1 MDTMPVLPQLSN
13 PSSSHETKSS
23 LPRPLKKFYLGE
35 PLVLGITQIL
45 TGIIGIVFA
54 IVMDATDTDYEIYVI
69 LKASYWTGIL
79 YIISGS
85 LSVAAARNPKMSLVK
100 GMLGMNV
107 VGAVTA
113 GVGIILL
120 CISLIFDRRYYYY
133 GCDFSES
140 EADIKECANKM
151 IYHNTRYGIL
161 AVLLVFAILECCI
174 AISTA
179 AFGCKT
185 VCRDAYTE
193 TVVVV
198 YQNMAPSSTDNQTAV
213 SKDPKTF

>member
-1 MDTMPVLPQLSN
+1 MDSMPVLPQLSN
-13 PSSSHETKSS
+13 PSTSHETKPS
-23 LPRPLKKFYLGE
+23 LPQPLKKFYLGE

-45 TGIIGIVFA
+45 TGIIGIIFA

-120 CISLIFDRRYYYY
+120 CMSLIFDRRYYYF
-133 GCDFSES
+133 GCHDFES
-140 EADIKECANKM
+140 EADKKQCADKM
-151 IYHNTRYGIL
+151 IYRNTRYGIL

-174 AISTA
+174 AISSA

-185 VCRDAYTE
+185 VCRNTYAE
-193 TVVVV
+193 TIVVV
-198 YQNMAPSSTDNQTAV
+198 YQNMAPSSADNQTDV

>member
-1 MDTMPVLPQLSN
+1 MDSIPVLPQLSN
-13 PSSSHETKSS
+13 PSTSHETKPS
-23 LPRPLKKFYLGE
+23 LPQPLKKFYLGE

-45 TGIIGIVFA
+45 TGIIGIIFA

-120 CISLIFDRRYYYY
+120 CMSLIFDRRYYYF
-133 GCDFSES
+133 GCHDFES
-140 EADIKECANKM
+140 EADKKQCADKM
-151 IYHNTRYGIL
+151 IYRNTRYGIL

-174 AISTA
+174 AISSA

-185 VCRDAYTE
+185 VCRNTYAE
-193 TVVVV
+193 TIVVV
-198 YQNMAPSSTDNQTAV
+198 YQNMAPSSADNQTDV